1 MVMGKRRVQL
11 GRQGEGIVE
20 AALRK
25 RQYTIVERNWR
36 CPVGE
41 VDLIARKDRDYF
53 FVEVRT
59 RRSAQPVSPEQ
70 GLTYRKRERME
81 KVARYYLGQS
91 VEEDEAGWH
100 LSFAAVILGQ
110 EGIKRMTFYPDM
122 DAEPVDLI

>member
-1 MVMGKRRVQL
+1 MGKKRVQL

-20 AALRK
+20 AALQK

-41 VDLIARKDRDYF
+41 VDLIARKDMDYF

-59 RRSAQPVSPEQ
+59 RRGAQPVSPEQ

-81 KVARYYLGQS
+81 RVARHYLGQH
-91 VEEDEAGWH
+91 VEEDDAGWH
-100 LSFAAVILGQ
+100 LSFAAVILGRDS
-110 EGIKRMTFYPDM
+110 IMRITFYPDM
-122 DAEPVDLI
+122 DGEPVNLL

>member
-1 MVMGKRRVQL
+1 MRIKRVQL

-41 VDLIARKDRDYF
+41 VDLIARKDMDFF

-59 RRSAQPVSPEQ
+59 RRGTQPVSPEQ

-81 KVARYYLGQS
+81 RVARYYLGQH
-91 VEEDEAGWH
+91 VEEDDAGWH

-110 EGIKRMTFYPDM
+110 DSIKRITFYPDM
-122 DAEPVDLI
+122 DGEPIDLI